1 MSCARSHTASARPF
15 WPSSGLPPAVKAIA
29 ASASLPVHVHGTPE
43 VRLDD
48 GAEST
53 AYFVLAEAIANA
65 QKYAHASRVEVDFA
79 EPSGRLA
86 LVVVDDGVGGAVET
100 PGLGLEGLRDRVE
113 GLGGSFEVDSRP
125 GYGTRVAAV
134 IPAHPR

>member
-1 MSCARSHTASARPF
+1 
-15 WPSSGLPPAVKAIA
+15 
-29 ASASLPVHVHGTPE
+29 VHVHGTPKL
-43 VRLDD
+43 RLDD

-65 QKYAHASRVEVDFA
+65 QKYAHASRVAVDFA

-125 GYGTRVAAV
+125 GCGTRVTAV
-134 IPAHPR
+134 IPARPR